1 MPKHEV
7 RGSESGFSLIELM
20 VAMSIFGV
28 LTALA
33 VMPLRGYQHS
43 QEHVGAAREVVA
55 ALRNAQ
61 VRAVNEGST
70 YRAEIKPHAVRVFS
84 GSTLV
89 KTYSIPSHVKLDVF
103 GAGFTPAASP
113 SDPTPA
119 PVKDA
124 YFYGR
129 GTGSAGVIRVT
140 RTSST
145 TKSYTITIEG
155 LTARVSLS

>member
-7 RGSESGFSLIELM
+7 RRSESGFSLIELM

-61 VRAVNEGST
+61 VRAVNEGTT
-70 YRAEIKPHAVRVFS
+70 YRAEIQPHGVRVFA
-84 GSTLV
+84 GTTLV
-89 KTYSIPSHVKLDVF
+89 KSYSIPDEVTLTVA

-113 SDPTPA
+113 SNPTPA
-119 PVKDA
+119 AVPDA

-129 GTGSAGVIRVT
+129 GTGSAGVIQVT
-140 RTSST
+140 RASST